1 MRKLSVKIR
10 ITVWLTALTA
20 LLSVLLLSFL
30 LSISNAVIY
39 QSAASRLS
47 YVLRENLTHVN
58 LKNGKLELEEEFRFY
73 QNGVSTLIYNDSKAL
88 LAGQIPVSYNNTEE
102 TFENGRIRTV
112 SSGEDSYLILDFRL
126 PFGWKDGVWIR
137 GLMESSASK
146 SAAQNLLFSAMIA
159 LPAFV
164 ILAAVGSYRII
175 QNAFSP
181 LEQIT
186 KTAESINEARDLS
199 RRIALTPGSDEFSR
213 LAAVFDAL
221 LERLERSF
229 EAEKQFT
236 SDASHELRTP
246 VSIIKSACEY
256 SLKYDET
263 RQEQEETLH
272 MISRQAEKMSEII
285 SQLLSITRL
294 EQETEQLIL
303 EPVDIGELLK
313 SLCEE
318 QPYDP
323 KRLILSIEDPI
334 TAPANPLLLSG
345 LVQNLIDNAFKYG
358 KPDGLIR
365 VSLIHSGS
373 EAVIAVQDNGPG
385 ILPEEQEK
393 IWQRFYQSDSSR
405 SSQNGAGLG
414 LPMVKQIA
422 RLHGGYMTLE
432 STPESGSIFA
442 FHLPEK
448 I

>member
-1 MRKLSVKIR
+1 MRKFSVKIR

-39 QSAASRLS
+39 QSAASQLS
-47 YVLRENLTHVN
+47 YVLRQNLTHVN
-58 LKNGKLELEEEFRFY
+58 FEKGKLELEEAFRFY
-73 QNGVSTLIYNDSKAL
+73 QNGVSTLVYNDSKAL
-88 LAGQIPVSYNNTEE
+88 LAGQIPVSYNIEE
-102 TFENGRIRTV
+102 AFENGRIRTV
-112 SSGEDSYLILDFRL
+112 SSGDDTYLILDFRL
-126 PFGWKDGVWIR
+126 PSGWEDGIWLR
-137 GLMESSASK
+137 GLMEFSGSK
-146 SAAQNLLFSAMIA
+146 STAQNLLYSAMIA

-164 ILAAVGSYRII
+164 ILAAAGGYRIL
-175 QNAFSP
+175 QTAFSP

-186 KTAESINEARDLS
+186 KTAESINEAKDLS
-199 RRIALTPGSDEFSR
+199 RRIALTPGGDEFSR

-263 RQEQEETLH
+263 RKEQEETIH

-285 SQLLSITRL
+285 SQLLNITRL
-294 EQETEQLIL
+294 EQETEHLLL
-303 EPVDIGELLK
+303 EPVDMGELLK

-323 KRLILSIEDPI
+323 SRLTLNIKDSV
-334 TAPANPLLLSG
+334 TAPANPLLLSR

-358 KPDGLIR
+358 RPDGHVQISLIR
-365 VSLIHSGS
+365 SGN
-373 EAVIAVQDNGPG
+373 ETIIAVQDDGPG
-385 ILPEEQEK
+385 IPPEEQEK

-405 SSQNGAGLG
+405 SGQNGAGLG

-432 STPESGSIFA
+432 STAESGSIFA
-442 FHLPEK
+442 FHLPK
-448 I
+448 KN